1 MVQGYVTFKFDIV
14 EFYPSITEKLVDS
27 PLFYAKTLITISDD
41 NIQLIKQARKSLLFT
56 EGNIWMKKGEN
67 ALFDVTMGSHD
78 GAEISELV
86 GIYLLGKLSNIIDRN
101 NIGLYRDDGL
111 CVTENA
117 NGPKLDRLRK
127 DIIAIFHN
135 EGLKITIDTNLTTT
149 DFLDVTLDLCTGK
162 YYPYRKPND
171 RPLYVIANSNHPPTI
186 LKQLPTM
193 VNTRLSLLSINE
205 DEFDKAK
212 PLYEN
217 ALKSSS
223 FHKCLKFENT
233 QTTRL
238 RNRSRKVIWFNP
250 PYNAEVKT
258 NIGKIFLKL
267 AKKHFHKRHCYRKI
281 FNTNT
286 IKLSYSSTPNV
297 KNLIKQHNSSIMKT
311 ETNANKRDCNYR
323 NKNSCPLDGKCLVEC
338 IVYEATVSTTNQ
350 TNTYFGLAEGSFKSR
365 YNNHT
370 KSFRLR
376 RYEHDTEL
384 SKHIWSLK
392 DSNNEFHLKW
402 CIKTK
407 ATPYKCG
414 SRICNLCLSEKVA
427 IARFKEV
434 GLLNK
439 RTESISKC
447 RHRNKLILANIK

>member
-1 MVQGYVTFKFDIV
+1 MMGCV
-14 EFYPSITEKLVDS
+14 
-27 PLFYAKTLITISDD
+27 
-41 NIQLIKQARKSLLFT
+41 LLK
-56 EGNIWMKKGEN
+56 M
-67 ALFDVTMGSHD
+67 
-78 GAEISELV
+78 
-86 GIYLLGKLSNIIDRN
+86 
-101 NIGLYRDDGL
+101 
-111 CVTENA
+111 
-117 NGPKLDRLRK
+117 
-127 DIIAIFHN
+127 
-135 EGLKITIDTNLTTT
+135 
-149 DFLDVTLDLCTGK
+149 

-171 RPLYVIANSNHPPTI
+171 RPLYVNANSNHPPTI

-217 ALKSSS
+217 ALKSSG
-223 FHKCLKFENT
+223 FNKCLKFENT

-238 RNRSRKVIWFNP
+238 RNRSREVIWFNP
-250 PYNAEVKT
+250 SYNAEVKT

-267 AKKHFHKRHCYRKI
+267 VKKHFHKRHRYRKI

-286 IKLSYSSTPNV
+286 IKLSYSCTPNV
-297 KNLIKQHNSSIMKT
+297 KNLMKQHNISIMKS
-311 ETNANKRDCNYR
+311 EANTNKIDCNCR
-323 NKNSCPLDGKCLVEC
+323 NKNSWPLDGKCLVES
-338 IVYEATVSTTNQ
+338 IVYEATFSTTNQ

-392 DSNNEFHLKW
+392 DRNIEINLKW
-402 CIKTK
+402 RIKTK

-414 SRICNLCLSEKVA
+414 SRKCDLCLAEKVA
-427 IARFKEV
+427 IARF
-434 GLLNK
+434 
-439 RTESISKC
+439 
-447 RHRNKLILANIK
+447 IKQKNRVDI

>member
-1 MVQGYVTFKFDIV
+1 MKDHKEHFKTKLPCRLINPAKNEIGTVSKVELEKINKLLTNQIKCNQWRNTQTVIDWFKLIPNKKKARFIKFDIV
-14 EFYPSITEKLVDS
+14 EFYAFITEKLLDS
-27 PLFYAKTLITISDD
+27 ALFYAKTLITISDD
-41 NIQLIKQARKSLLFT
+41 IIQLIKQARKSLLFT

-67 ALFDVTMGSHD
+67 ALFDVTMGSYD
-78 GAEISELV
+78 GGEICELV
-86 GIYLLGKLSNIIDRN
+86 GIYLLGKLSNIVDRN

-111 CVTENA
+111 CVIENA

-162 YYPYRKPND
+162 YYPYRKPNN
-171 RPLYVIANSNHPPTI
+171 RPLYVNANSNHPPTI

-205 DEFDKAK
+205 YEFDKAE

-217 ALKSSS
+217 ALKSSG
-223 FHKCLKFENT
+223 FNKCLKFGNT

-238 RNRSRKVIWFNP
+238 RNRSRRVIWFNP
-250 PYNAEVKT
+250 PYNAEVET
-258 NIGKIFLKL
+258 NIVKIFLKL
-267 AKKHFHKRHCYRKI
+267 VKKHFHKRHRYRKI

-286 IKLSYSSTPNV
+286 IKLSYSCTPNV
-297 KNLIKQHNSSIMKT
+297 KNLIKQHNSSILKS
-311 ETNANKRDCNYR
+311 ETNTNKRDCNCR
-323 NKNSCPLDGKCLVEC
+323 NKNSFPLDGKCLVEC
-338 IVYEATVSTTNQ
+338 IVYEATNSTTNQ
-350 TNTYFGLAEGSFKSR
+350 TKTYFGLAEGSFKSR

-384 SKHIWSLK
+384 SKKYLVLK
-392 DSNNEFHLKW
+392 EQ
-402 CIKTK
+402 
-407 ATPYKCG
+407 
-414 SRICNLCLSEKVA
+414 
-427 IARFKEV
+427 
-434 GLLNK
+434 
-439 RTESISKC
+439 
-447 RHRNKLILANIK
+447 

>member
-1 MVQGYVTFKFDIV
+1 M
-14 EFYPSITEKLVDS
+14 E
-27 PLFYAKTLITISDD
+27 
-41 NIQLIKQARKSLLFT
+41 
-56 EGNIWMKKGEN
+56 KGEN

-78 GAEISELV
+78 GAEICELV

-111 CVTENA
+111 CVIENA

-135 EGLKITIDTNLTTT
+135 EGLKITTDTNLTTT

-171 RPLYVIANSNHPPTI
+171 RLLYVNANSNHPPTI

-217 ALKSSS
+217 ALKSSG
-223 FHKCLKFENT
+223 FNRCLKFENT

-238 RNRSRKVIWFNP
+238 RNRSRQVIWFNP

-267 AKKHFHKRHCYRKI
+267 VKKHFHK
-281 FNTNT
+281 
-286 IKLSYSSTPNV
+286 
-297 KNLIKQHNSSIMKT
+297 
-311 ETNANKRDCNYR
+311 
-323 NKNSCPLDGKCLVEC
+323 
-338 IVYEATVSTTNQ
+338 
-350 TNTYFGLAEGSFKSR
+350 
-365 YNNHT
+365 
-370 KSFRLR
+370 
-376 RYEHDTEL
+376 
-384 SKHIWSLK
+384 
-392 DSNNEFHLKW
+392 
-402 CIKTK
+402 
-407 ATPYKCG
+407 
-414 SRICNLCLSEKVA
+414 
-427 IARFKEV
+427 
-434 GLLNK
+434 
-439 RTESISKC
+439 
-447 RHRNKLILANIK
+447 